1 MISIENVSK
10 SYSSK
15 NPLAVD
21 SLTLDV
27 KDGEIL
33 GLVGLN
39 GAGKT
44 TTIRM
49 VSGVTLPTGGKISVD
64 GNDVVSEKVKASSK
78 VGWIPEFP
86 NFEPNAKP
94 IPLMRY
100 FAGFYGL
107 KGNEEQEEIK
117 KRLSSVGLSEHFNK
131 KLRTYSQGMKKRF
144 SMAESLIG
152 DPQNILFDETLNGLD
167 PEGVQFVRNMV
178 VDLKKKGK
186 AVLLSSHI
194 LSEVE
199 NIADRVAVIHY
210 GKLIKLLTKHELTAL
225 GVETIHINVDNPD
238 SKMQAALET
247 FGSVRMTGN
256 TAILS
261 NIKIG
266 KIEFA
271 DITDKLIKDGYRVS
285 DFHSAGQSLEDY
297 FFSLIGESK

>member
-15 NPLAVD
+15 NPLAVH

-266 KIEFA
+266 KNEYA